1 MKINLNQCVFL
12 LSSSLLLTACGSG
25 QSNQSQVEEKPI
37 QDNVL
42 YQVYYQAPNISNDIT
57 NDFLK

>member
-1 MKINLNQCVFL
+1 MCFFIV
-12 LSSSLLLTACGSG
+12 SSSLLLTCGSG

-42 YQVYYQAPNISNDIT
+42 YQVYYQAPNISNDII